1 MKSKINYDEFIKLYN
16 ENYNDKEI
24 AEILNVKFDTLQ
36 AYRLRKKLSP
46 NRKNEDK
53 FIIKDKQVLIDLF
66 NQGYSK
72 KEISEILNIKFNTLS
87 SYFQKLHLDVR
98 NRNITLRKKPSN
110 KHLSIIVGALLG
122 DSSISKNGE
131 INFTHSLKQLEY
143 LNFKYELLKDLD
155 LSENKSYSRYDK
167 RVNRYYHYSTF
178 RIKSLTIFKEWRNSL
193 YIPKKIITED
203 ILKYY
208 NAQAMAI
215 HYMDD
220 GTMSNPYNV
229 KYHSFA
235 TDGFDLN
242 SINLLKNH
250 IEKEFNL
257 KCRLSITGINR
268 DKYQLFIS
276 GKKSNLLFEKIIKP
290 YCCKSMYYKL

>member
-1 MKSKINYDEFIKLYN
+1 MRSKINYEEFIKLYN

-24 AEILNVKFDTLQ
+24 SEILNVKFDTLQ
-36 AYRLRKKLSP
+36 AYRLRKNLSP

-53 FIIKDKQVLIDLF
+53 FILKDNAILIDLF

-72 KEISEILNIKFNTLS
+72 KEISEILNMNFNTLT
-87 SYFQKLHLDVR
+87 SYLQRLNLKIL
-98 NRNITLRKKPSN
+98 NRNKILRKNPSDEQ
-110 KHLSIIVGALLG
+110 LSIIVGALLG
-122 DSSISKNGE
+122 DSSISKKGE
-131 INFTHSLKQLEY
+131 LNFTHSLKQLEY

-155 LSENKSYSRYDK
+155 LSENKTHSRYDK
-167 RVNRYYHYSTF
+167 RVNKYYHYSTF
-178 RIKSLTIFKEWRNSL
+178 RIKPLNIFKEWRNSL
-193 YIPKKIITED
+193 YIPKKIITTD

-220 GTMSNPYNV
+220 GTMCSPYKV

-235 TDGFDLN
+235 TDGFDLD

-257 KCRLSITGINR
+257 KCRLSITGVNR

-276 GKKSNLLFEKIIKP
+276 GKESNLLFEEIIKP

>member
-1 MKSKINYDEFIKLYN
+1 MKSKINYEEFIKLYN

-24 AEILNVKFDTLQ
+24 SEILNVKFDTLQ
-36 AYRLRKKLSP
+36 AYRLRKKLPP

-53 FIIKDKQVLIDLF
+53 FILKDKTILIDLF

-72 KEISEILNIKFNTLS
+72 KEISEILNINFNTLS
-87 SYFQKLHLDVR
+87 NYLQKLNLNIL
-98 NRNITLRKKPSN
+98 NRNKTLKKNPSN
-110 KHLSIIVGALLG
+110 EQLSIIVGALLG

-143 LNFKYELLKDLD
+143 LNFKYNLLKDLD

-178 RIKSLTIFKEWRNSL
+178 RIKSLNLFKEWRNSL
-193 YIPKKIITED
+193 YTPKKIITTD

-220 GTMSNPYNV
+220 GTMSSPYKV

-235 TDGFDLN
+235 TDGFDID
-242 SINLLKNH
+242 SINLLKDH

-257 KCRLSITGINR
+257 KCRLSIVGVNR
-268 DKYQLFIS
+268 NKYQLVIS
-276 GKKSNLLFEKIIKP
+276 GKESNLLFEKIIKP

>member
-1 MKSKINYDEFIKLYN
+1 MRSKINYEEFIKLYN

-24 AEILNVKFDTLQ
+24 SEILNVKFDTLQ

-53 FIIKDKQVLIDLF
+53 FILKDKTLLIDLF

-72 KEISEILNIKFNTLS
+72 KEISEILNINFNTLT
-87 SYFQKLHLDVR
+87 SYLQKLDLKIL
-98 NRNITLRKKPSN
+98 NRNKTLRKTPSDEQ
-110 KHLSIIVGALLG
+110 LSIIVGALLG
-122 DSSISKNGE
+122 DSSISKKGE

-155 LSENKSYSRYDK
+155 LSENKTYSRYDK
-167 RVNRYYHYSTF
+167 RVNKYYHCSTF
-178 RIKSLTIFKEWRNSL
+178 RIKSLDLFKKWRNSL
-193 YIPKKIITED
+193 YTPKKIITVD

-220 GTMSNPYNV
+220 GTMCNPYKV

-257 KCRLSITGINR
+257 KCRLSIVGVNR
-268 DKYQLFIS
+268 DKYQLVIR
-276 GKKSNLLFEKIIKP
+276 GKESNLLFEKIIKP

>member
-1 MKSKINYDEFIKLYN
+1 MRSKINYEEFIKLYN

-24 AEILNVKFDTLQ
+24 SEILDVRFETLQ
-36 AYRLRKKLSP
+36 AYRLRKELSP

-53 FIIKDKQVLIDLF
+53 FILKDTTELINLF

-72 KEISEILNIKFNTLS
+72 KEISEILNMNFNTLT
-87 SYFQKLHLDVR
+87 SYLKKLNLKIR
-98 NRNITLRKKPSN
+98 NRDELSKKNPSDEQLN
-110 KHLSIIVGALLG
+110 IIVGALLG

-143 LNFKYELLKDLD
+143 LNFKYDLLKDLD

-178 RIKSLTIFKEWRNSL
+178 RIKSLNIFKKWRNFL
-193 YIPKKIITED
+193 YIPKKIITKD

-220 GTMSNPYNV
+220 GTMSNPHKV

-235 TDGFDLN
+235 TDGFDLD

-257 KCRLSITGINR
+257 KCRLSIAGANR
-268 DKYQLFIS
+268 DKYQIFIS
-276 GKKSNLLFEKIIKP
+276 GKESNLLFEKIIKP